1 MTALTENTGGRL
13 IPRWTGPPIAHD
25 VRFIGDPN
33 GGIIAECEPCG
44 WRVHVPDW
52 KTAADLTRLTA
63 EHQGDEAP

>member
-13 IPRWTGPPIAHD
+13 IPRWTGPPIVHD

-44 WRVHVPDW
+44 TRTHVPDY
-52 KTAADLTRLTA
+52 KTAEVFVRLTA
-63 EHQGDEAP
+63 MHQGDED